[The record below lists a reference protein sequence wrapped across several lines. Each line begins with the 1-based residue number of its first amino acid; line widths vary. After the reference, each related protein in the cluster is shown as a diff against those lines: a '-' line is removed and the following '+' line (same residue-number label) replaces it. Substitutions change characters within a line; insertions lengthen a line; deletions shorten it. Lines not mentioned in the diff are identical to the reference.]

1 MKNIYKILI
10 ILSFMLSLYVARDD
24 IKLAVNDIASNYKV
38 DDSASLVKLIAKE
51 KVEPLNKID
60 MPGALRVV
68 NGYLNDNKL
77 SKDNIIKYTNNYR
90 NEFGGLTKLTENS
103 KLNLSA
109 ENKLQDMFDN
119 QYFEHISPS
128 GVGVGDLGVQA
139 GYDYILIGENLA
151 LGNFSDDLDLVDA
164 WMASAGHRA
173 NILNERY
180 TEIGIAV
187 GKGVFEGRSIWMAI
201 QHFGTPRSVCPA
213 VDQVLLGLI
222 NLNQN
227 KLKSME
233 EDLAIRK
240 SKIDVKAI
248 YEESTY
254 YEQIDKYNILVNT
267 YNELIADTKQKIINY
282 NEQINAFNLC
292 LEGTQ

>member
-1 MKNIYKILI
+1 
-10 ILSFMLSLYVARDD
+10 MLSLYVARDD
-24 IKLAVNDIASNYKV
+24 IKLAVNDIASNYRV

-51 KVEPLNKID
+51 EVEPLNKID

-90 NEFGGLTKLTENS
+90 NEFGGLAKLTENS

-128 GVGVGDLGVQA
+128 GAGVGDLGIQA

-173 NILNERY
+173 NILNGRY

-187 GKGVFEGRSIWMAI
+187 GKGVFEGRSVWMAI

-292 LEGTQ
+292 LEGTK